1 MSMYKRHEIHRF
13 FFLDELNLQLRK
25 HYIHDDWVWTA
36 VDLLSPSI
44 SLIIYVVFLFIPVKT
59 NVHVFMKYWFLCQI
73 EGDLGQTEWTAATL
87 AQIKSQDYDVF
98 LLPGDLSYADTNQP
112 LWDSFG
118 RLVEPL
124 ASKRP
129 WMVTQGNHEIEFFPI
144 IEHTTFK
151 SYNSRWLMP
160 YTESLSESNLY
171 YSFDVAGIHTIMLGS
186 YTDFDSESD
195 QYQWLQADL
204 AKVSWDIMQCL
215 VHHNHFI
222 SLTKTSFQKLYFD
235 LNSLSNF
242 RLIYYLTNAD
252 ES

>member
-1 MSMYKRHEIHRF
+1 MNYR
-13 FFLDELNLQLRK
+13 
-25 HYIHDDWVWTA
+25 
-36 VDLLSPSI
+36 
-44 SLIIYVVFLFIPVKT
+44 
-59 NVHVFMKYWFLCQI
+59 FLCQI
-73 EGDLGQTEWTAATL
+73 KGDLGQTEWTAATL

-171 YSFDVAGIHTIMLGS
+171 YSFDVAGVHTVMLGS
-186 YTDFDSESD
+186 YTDFDCDSD

-204 AKVSWDIMQCL
+204 AKVSCGIMQCL
-215 VHHNHFI
+215 VYNHFI
-222 SLTKTSFQKLYFD
+222 TFTKKIFSKVISGSK
-235 LNSLSNF
+235 NSLSSF
-242 RLIYYLTNAD
+242 R
-252 ES
+252 